1 VHRARLSFALLLA
14 LPLIACAK
22 ETPPVPA
29 PEPKAPAKAEA
40 SVVSAKLAAPPAATG
55 EVAPAKTVEL
65 AAGSADASPSAAPSV
80 IAKLVEP
87 KAKDEAPLDK
97 AKAKEPPA
105 AAKAGAGSAGIT
117 FPTPKNGVLGAA
129 ASDKILKA
137 GATPIVTLLDAGAE
151 PRADLG
157 YALTKGSAQKLSM
170 GMDMT
175 MAMKMGQKAMPPMTI
190 PHMVVLLD
198 MHTTDQSAAGEWKID
213 SKLTG
218 LTIESKGAGDKPL
231 ADAMRPQVEGLKGL
245 GIGYWVNA
253 KGQVHDTKIDVPAGL
268 PPAAQQMI
276 QGMNQ
281 SFEAMVVPL
290 PREAVGNGA
299 RWQVVSRLSSSGAD
313 LLQSAMYTLRSRSGK
328 KATVEVTLTQLAADE
343 IIKVPGAPAGVSA
356 KVKSFNSGGSG
367 VQQLDTLAV
376 APEGGA
382 MQIKTSMTIAVQDGA
397 ASDDTSVDTV
407 TSVQMKRP

>member
-1 VHRARLSFALLLA
+1 MHRAHLSLALLLA

-22 ETPPVPA
+22 EAPPVPA

-40 SVVSAKLAAPPAATG
+40 SAITVKLAPPTATG
-55 EVAPAKTVEL
+55 DVVPAKSAE
-65 AAGSADASPSAAPSV
+65 AALGATAEAIASAAPSV
-80 IAKLVEP
+80 IAKVAEP
-87 KAKDEAPLDK
+87 KAKAEAPIDESK
-97 AKAKEPPA
+97 AKQPA
-105 AAKAGAGSAGIT
+105 PSPKAGGSSAGIT
-117 FPTPKNGVLGAA
+117 FPTTSNGVLGAA

-137 GATPIVTLLDAGAE
+137 GAPPIVTMLDAGIE
-151 PRADLG
+151 PRADIG
-157 YALTKGSAQKLSM
+157 YALTKGSTQKLAM

-175 MAMKMGQKAMPPMTI
+175 MAMKLGNKALPPTTI
-190 PHMVVLLD
+190 PHMVVSLD
-198 MHTTDQSAAGEWKID
+198 MRTTEHSAAGEWKID
-213 SKLTG
+213 SKLTN
-218 LTIESKGAGDKPL
+218 LTIEPKGPGDKPI

-245 GIGYWVNA
+245 GIGYWVNP

-268 PPAAQQMI
+268 PAAAQQMI

-290 PREAVGNGA
+290 PKEAVGKGA

-313 LLQSAMYTLRSRSGK
+313 LLQSAIYTLRARTGS
-328 KATVEVTLTQLAADE
+328 KATIEVTLTQLAANE

-356 KVKSFNSGGSG
+356 RVKSFNSGGSG
-367 VQQLDTLAV
+367 VQQLDTAVV

-397 ASDDTSVDTV
+397 QSEDTSVDTV